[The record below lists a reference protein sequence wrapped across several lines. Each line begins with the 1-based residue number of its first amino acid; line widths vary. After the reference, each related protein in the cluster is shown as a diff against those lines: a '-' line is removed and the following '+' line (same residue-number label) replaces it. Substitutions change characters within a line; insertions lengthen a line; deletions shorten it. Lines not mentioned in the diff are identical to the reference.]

1 MSWKIVPRNNAKHQ
15 LIQSDC
21 YHESPLPNLTGI
33 VRKSI
38 LYMCAHCTI
47 AMIQIDLIFKRIEAI
62 EASRLRFEDVVIC
75 CFNTIRI
82 FLTQR
87 RSAATGRKYLW
98 KRKPCKSF
106 EHLIG
111 IRYLDS
117 REQACQ
123 WVTKSNVNNVK
134 RSDIEHGINIELL
147 WVVNIA
153 VYLRMFVWIKHLC
166 KRFREWFDISY

>member
-87 RSAATGRKYLW
+87 RSAATIVS
-98 KRKPCKSF
+98 C
-106 EHLIG
+106 EHRCLF
-111 IRYLDS
+111 
-117 REQACQ
+117 A
-123 WVTKSNVNNVK
+123 NVCL
-134 RSDIEHGINIELL
+134 NITPLQK
-147 WVVNIA
+147 V
-153 VYLRMFVWIKHLC
+153 
-166 KRFREWFDISY
+166 S